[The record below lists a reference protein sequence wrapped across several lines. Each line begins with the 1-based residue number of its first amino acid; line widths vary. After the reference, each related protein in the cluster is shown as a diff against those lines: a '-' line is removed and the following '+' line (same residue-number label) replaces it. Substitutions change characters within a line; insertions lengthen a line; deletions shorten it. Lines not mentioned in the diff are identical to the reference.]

1 MPSSRGNPGQ
11 LDAAGVG
18 TLAQQLQL
26 ITPEQFRE
34 AWDDAEDRSAE
45 ALVRVLERKGFITPF
60 QGAKLLKG
68 EIDGY
73 TLGGYRLLYRIAS
86 GSFGRVFRG
95 DDPRTGL
102 VVAIKVLRRRWM
114 EDPQKVV
121 LFEREGKVGLSLQH
135 PNIVRILAVSRD
147 PSTGQYYMVME
158 FVEGGTLRDF
168 LRIRK
173 VVDWPETLKI
183 TEEMTAGLAYAFSRG
198 LLHRDLKPT
207 NVLISAQG
215 VTKLVDF
222 GLAEITGGEAED
234 DDTEVARTVD
244 YAGLERTTGVKS
256 GDERSDIFFL
266 GCIVYEMLTGR
277 PYLPPVKDRQARMA
291 KSRFTSLA
299 PVRHEDIPN
308 APAQFVPLLN
318 RMLAVDPTQRFQT
331 PGQLFQAIRTLQ
343 AELNGT
349 PAKVLDPDGPATLY
363 LIEPHP
369 KLQEPLREKFREE
382 GYRVLLASDPIRAL
396 QRYEQQPYHV
406 LIVDVG
412 AAGAEGLQ
420 VLEQVQQKAESLG
433 LRCLS
438 IALLNDDQASLVT
451 SVRQRPTVALMVRP
465 VSLRQL
471 LSKLNELRGG

>member
-1 MPSSRGNPGQ
+1 MPSSHDTAGQ

-26 ITPEQFRE
+26 VTPEQFRE
-34 AWDDAEDRSAE
+34 AWDELEDRSAE
-45 ALVRVLERKGFITPF
+45 SLVRVLERKGYITPF
-60 QGAKLLKG
+60 QSAKLLKG
-68 EIDGY
+68 ETDGY
-73 TLGGYRLLYRIAS
+73 TLGGYRILYRIAS

-95 DDPRTGL
+95 DDPRTGM

-114 EDPQKVV
+114 EDPHKVV

-135 PNIVRILAVSRD
+135 PNIVRILAVNRD
-147 PSTGQYYMVME
+147 PGTGQYYMVME

-173 VVDWPETLKI
+173 MVDWQETLKV
-183 TEEMTAGLAYAFSRG
+183 TEEMAAGLAYAFSRG

-234 DDTEVARTVD
+234 DDTEVDRTVD

-266 GCIVYEMLTGR
+266 GCIVYEMLTGK
-277 PYLPPVKDRQARMA
+277 PYLAPVKDRQARMA

-299 PVRHEDIPN
+299 PVRHQDIPD
-308 APAQFVPLLN
+308 APTQLVPLLN
-318 RMLAVDPTQRFQT
+318 RMLAVDPSQRFQT
-331 PGQLFQAIRTLQ
+331 PGQMLQAIRKTR
-343 AELNGT
+343 AELSGAT
-349 PAKVLDPDGPATLY
+349 AGVLDPDGPATLY
-363 LIEPHP
+363 LVESHL
-369 KLQEPLREKFREE
+369 KLQEALREKFREQ
-382 GYRVLLASDPIRAL
+382 GYRVLLAADPARAL
-396 QRYEQQPYHV
+396 ERYEQQPYHV
-406 LIVDVG
+406 LIVDAG
-412 AAGAEGLQ
+412 AAGAEGVH
-420 VLEQVQQKAESLG
+420 VLEQVQAKAESLG
-433 LRCLS
+433 LRCLG
-438 IALLNDDQASLVT
+438 IALLNEDQASLAT
-451 SVRQRPTVALMVRP
+451 TVRPRPTVAIMVRP

-471 LSKLNELRGG
+471 LGKLNELRGG